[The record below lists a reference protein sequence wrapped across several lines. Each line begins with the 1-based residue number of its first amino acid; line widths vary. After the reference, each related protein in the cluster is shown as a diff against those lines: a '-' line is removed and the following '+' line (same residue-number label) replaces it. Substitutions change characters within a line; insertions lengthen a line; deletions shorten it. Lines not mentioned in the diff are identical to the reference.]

1 MASPVGTLEHTKVL
15 DAQHFFVSDFF
26 AMAVRC
32 WSCTGTSTCAKENWI
47 KEVSHRCAG
56 FPQVCAAYIRSAVI
70 SAGTGSPPPK
80 STRSRDPF
88 FVVSG
93 KGVKPAIANNTT
105 HMYDNEPR
113 SVRLRY

>member
-1 MASPVGTLEHTKVL
+1 MASPVGTLEHPKVL

-26 AMAVRC
+26 LRWQCDAGVVPEA
-32 WSCTGTSTCAKENWI
+32 STCAKENWI

-56 FPQVCAAYIRSAVI
+56 FPQVCAVYIRSAVI

-93 KGVKPAIANNTT
+93 KGVKACGC
-105 HMYDNEPR
+105 E
-113 SVRLRY
+113 